1 MCPDTDPNAARDEQH
16 PSDPDPDPDPDT
28 EDGPTR
34 TLSVR
39 VGDADEL
46 HREARERVR
55 AAERGE
61 DLDERHVLNF
71 EDEADLARLVSETNL
86 ELLRAIANRDPESMR
101 QVEEIVGRDHKEV
114 HRNLRE
120 LEALGVV
127 ELVESGRSKRP
138 VVRFDELEITVP
150 IRRDET
156 REVSVEDATVADE
169 TENSEGRH
177 SEV

>member
-1 MCPDTDPNAARDEQH
+1 MCPDPTHDPNATDSEDETT
-16 PSDPDPDPDPDT
+16 DDA
-28 EDGPTR
+28 PTR

-39 VGDADEL
+39 VGAADEL
-46 HREARERVR
+46 HREARERIR

-61 DLDERHVLNF
+61 DPDERHVLNF

-86 ELLRAIANRDPESMR
+86 ELLRVIADHAPESMR
-101 QVEEIVGRDHKEV
+101 RVEEIVGRDHKEV

-120 LEALGVV
+120 LEAMGVV
-127 ELVESGRSKRP
+127 ELVEAGRSKRP

-150 IRRDET
+150 IQGADDCE
-156 REVSVEDATVADE
+156 ATEAESAVVDD
-169 TENSEGRH
+169 SEKSDSQQ